1 MAIAKMLKPVTLV
14 LLAAPV
20 NGIAPVDPGGL
31 VLPIALALPTTVPKV
46 VAPIGLFPPGPGV
59 GEAGTGAGDP
69 AAKPTFEL
77 EAPGAGGAVVKP
89 TCGTVTWVLSSVVQ
103 LLVTGACGWPS
114 AS

>member
-1 MAIAKMLKPVTLV
+1 MTPARMPKPVTLV

-20 NGIAPVDPGGL
+20 NGITPVVAGGI

-46 VAPIGLFPPGPGV
+46 VAPTGLFPPGPAV
-59 GEAGTGAGDP
+59 GKAGTGAGDP

-89 TCGTVTWVLSSVVQ
+89 T
-103 LLVTGACGWPS
+103 
-114 AS
+114 